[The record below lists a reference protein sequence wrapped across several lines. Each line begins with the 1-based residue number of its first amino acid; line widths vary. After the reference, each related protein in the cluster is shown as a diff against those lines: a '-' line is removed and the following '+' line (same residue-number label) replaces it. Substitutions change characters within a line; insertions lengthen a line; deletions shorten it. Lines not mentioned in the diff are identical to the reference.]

1 MVEAVA
7 QRCRL
12 ITDGGRSEKERDAEG
27 SGESG
32 EGSSTV
38 LYIVPGARQISAL
51 GALACM
57 VQHTRPQI
65 AEIQSYL
72 RVQFTCRSYLP
83 RSIPLVSALQAM
95 TRVGVVWI

>member
-1 MVEAVA
+1 MGSVVVSSWMGKLRHGA

-32 EGSSTV
+32 GGKYTV

-57 VQHTRPQI
+57 VQSHV
-65 AEIQSYL
+65 L
-72 RVQFTCRSYLP
+72 R
-83 RSIPLVSALQAM
+83 
-95 TRVGVVWI
+95 

>member
-57 VQHTRPQI
+57 VQLTCPQI
-65 AEIQSYL
+65 AEIQ
-72 RVQFTCRSYLP
+72 SYLP